1 MARSDAGGT
10 PMHIN
15 TSRPLACPTGLTL
28 IEVVL
33 VLSLLVIV
41 SAVSMPYLD
50 GAFSRAHL
58 SGASDL
64 VRGAWAQSRLEAM
77 QSGEAQ
83 VFRFEPKGSRFQ
95 LTSLN
100 KLGMPESSAKARQD
114 QDETREAIASNKES
128 SNTSDEESGSSSGS
142 DSERTPEDILRL
154 GTESLPDDVIFA
166 AADISASNQVAA
178 MFGITAD
185 DSWSNPIVFNPDGT
199 TSNAS
204 VLLQND
210 RGETIRI
217 TLRGL
222 TGVSTAGDVG
232 NEEVP

>member
-1 MARSDAGGT
+1 
-10 PMHIN
+10 MHTN
-15 TSRPLACPTGLTL
+15 ATRPLARHAGLTL

-100 KLGMPESSAKARQD
+100 KLGTPENSAQARQQ
-114 QDETREAIASNKES
+114 QDETREAIASSKKSDKETHGES
-128 SNTSDEESGSSSGS
+128 SSSSDS

-166 AADISASNQVAA
+166 AADVSASNQVAA
-178 MFGITAD
+178 MFGGGAD
-185 DSWSNPIVFNPDGT
+185 DSWSDPIVFNPDGT

-232 NEEVP
+232 NEEAP